1 MRGLEDKNRKPDIDE
16 LSRFVQNPL
25 FDELCRYMDSEY
37 QAIRC
42 IEYSGDKVLLGWNLK
57 FKKAGRTLCT
67 VYPRPGHFPMLL
79 IVGRKEKER
88 VEALLPSLSEKF
100 QQIYRETKEGMG
112 QRWMLLNF
120 DARTPAFE
128 DAMKVVRIRRESK

>member
-1 MRGLEDKNRKPDIDE
+1 M
-16 LSRFVQNPL
+16 
-25 FDELCRYMDSEY
+25 
-37 QAIRC
+37 
-42 IEYSGDKVLLGWNLK
+42 
-57 FKKAGRTLCT
+57 
-67 VYPRPGHFPMLL
+67 
-79 IVGRKEKER
+79 
-88 VEALLPSLSEKF
+88 EALLPSLSEKF